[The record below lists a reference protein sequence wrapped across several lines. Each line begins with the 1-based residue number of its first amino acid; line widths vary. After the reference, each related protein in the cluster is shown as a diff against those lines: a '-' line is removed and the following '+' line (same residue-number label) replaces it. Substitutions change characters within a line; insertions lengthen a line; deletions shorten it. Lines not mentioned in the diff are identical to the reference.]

1 MGHPAFGIHLVKFQ
15 PASLRHAQTMPE
27 HEEQQAAVAGLV
39 PASLGRL
46 DQPLDLAPG
55 EVLPVAV
62 VLPRVSAFAPVHH
75 FVESSPRPMPL
86 KPA

>member
-1 MGHPAFGIHLVKFQ
+1 
-15 PASLRHAQTMPE
+15 MPE

-39 PASLGRL
+39 PAPFGRL

-62 VLPRVSAFAPVHH
+62 VLPRVSAFAPAHL
-75 FVESSPRPMPL
+75 FVESFHG
-86 KPA
+86 

>member
-1 MGHPAFGIHLVKFQ
+1 
-15 PASLRHAQTMPE
+15 MPE
-27 HEEQQAAVAGLV
+27 HQEQQAAVAGLV
-39 PASLGRL
+39 PAPFGRL

-62 VLPRVSAFAPVHH
+62 VPPRVSAFAPAHH
-75 FVESSPRPMPL
+75 FVESSPCRNPL

>member
-1 MGHPAFGIHLVKFQ
+1 
-15 PASLRHAQTMPE
+15 MPE

-46 DQPLDLAPG
+46 YQPLDLAPG

-62 VLPRVSAFAPVHH
+62 IPACVSAFAPAHH
-75 FVESSPRPMPL
+75 FVESFPCRMPL
-86 KPA
+86 EPA